1 MFTPMEKL
9 DFEKLMNEHNN
20 QEWVSNK
27 SFERNITDKIN
38 EMIDHINEIEK
49 FLIIK

>member
-9 DFEKLMNEHNN
+9 DFEKLMNEHHN

-27 SFERNITDKIN
+27 SFERNITYKIN